1 MTQAELLLLF
11 AAGII
16 SGMLNAVAGG
26 GSFISFPAL
35 LFAGVPPISAN
46 ATNTFAACSGYLSG
60 TWAFRHDLK
69 AHKKQLP
76 LYVAISLAGGITG
89 AWLLLQTPQESF
101 SAAIPWLLLFASTLF
116 ICGNRL
122 NQLIRRYSSADN
134 TRHWLATAASG
145 AVLLGVCIYGGFFN
159 AGLGIIALS
168 YLVLTG
174 HTDINAMNGIKLLV
188 SSCVS
193 LIAIAIFI
201 ADGAI
206 VWFEGGVLLTGSL
219 LGGYFAAK
227 VSRRIPQQRIRQLII
242 ITSLS
247 ITAYF
252 FADHYQIWPLNR

>member
-1 MTQAELLLLF
+1 MALAELLLLF
-11 AAGII
+11 AAGLV

-46 ATNTFAACSGYLSG
+46 ATNTFAACSGYMSG
-60 TWAFRHDLK
+60 TWAFRHDLQK
-69 AHKKQLP
+69 HRKQLP
-76 LYVAISLAGGITG
+76 LYIGLSLVGGILG
-89 AWLLLQTPQESF
+89 AWLLLQTSQESF

-122 NQLIRRYSSADN
+122 NTLLSRFSPAGN
-134 TRHWLATAASG
+134 TRHWPALIGSG
-145 AVLLGVCIYGGFFN
+145 ILLLGVCIYGGFFN

-188 SSCVS
+188 SACVS
-193 LIAIAIFI
+193 LIAIVIFI
-201 ADGAI
+201 ADGVI
-206 VWFEGGVLLTGSL
+206 VWYEGSVLLAGSL
-219 LGGYFAAK
+219 LGGYSAAL

-242 ITSLS
+242 VTSLS

-252 FADHYQIWPLNR
+252 FADLWQLWPAA

>member
-1 MTQAELLLLF
+1 MTPADLLLLF

-69 AHKKQLP
+69 AHQKQLP
-76 LYVAISLAGGITG
+76 LYIVISLTGGVTG
-89 AWLLLQTPQESF
+89 AWLLLQTPQEHF

-116 ICGNRL
+116 ICGNQL
-122 NQLIRRYSSADN
+122 NKLLRHFSPADKP
-134 TRHWLATAASG
+134 RHWLATACSG

-206 VWFEGGVLLTGSL
+206 VWYEGGVLLTGSL
-219 LGGYFAAK
+219 LGGYSAAT

-252 FADHYQIWPLNR
+252 FADHYQIWPISG